1 MTKLAPPYEPNVLN
15 FTRQEGCTQC
25 FTTSYQEAHTQQQG
39 WVSEL
44 GRVRYSTTINPAPTA
59 AAADVGVVGVVEE
72 GELVTLV
79 AVV

>member
-1 MTKLAPPYEPNVLN
+1 MHT
-15 FTRQEGCTQC
+15 C

-44 GRVRYSTTINPAPTA
+44 GRVRYTTTIHPTPTA
-59 AAADVGVVGVVEE
+59 AAVDVGVVVAGVK
-72 GELVTLV
+72 ELVTLV